1 MTNRNSTSTSTSTE
15 KKAGAKSK
23 RTLELEAQCEAI
35 MLYQC
40 LAPGNF
46 EQERQPGAIND
57 GAYPAAIGKFIDSK

>member
-1 MTNRNSTSTSTSTE
+1 MANWYSDLNSTDTRV
-15 KKAGAKSK
+15 AIKSK

-57 GAYPAAIGKFIDSK
+57 GAYLTAIGKFIDSK